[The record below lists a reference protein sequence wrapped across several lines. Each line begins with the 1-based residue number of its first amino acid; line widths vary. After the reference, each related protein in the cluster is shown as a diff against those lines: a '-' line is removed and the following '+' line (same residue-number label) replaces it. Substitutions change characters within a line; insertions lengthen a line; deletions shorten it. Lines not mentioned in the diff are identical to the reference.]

1 MKETLYI
8 RIGSDENAP
17 IQWLITNDQQS
28 DEIASGTIANK
39 NALVE
44 LSEKAQ
50 DRKVKVLINGIDV
63 RLKALTVPGKAERAI
78 KNAAP
83 YMLEDE
89 LADDVETLFFA
100 HTNKPAGFIGNE
112 NCFMAIVS
120 IALLEQWLSWFADA
134 NIIVK
139 HMLPDTLAMPLNAE
153 QWTAITIDEQLLV
166 RQSAW
171 SGFSLDNQ
179 LAEPFFRQLLADIEE
194 PQLLQSY
201 APLHVNVENLVIDNV
216 AEELPML
223 LLAKGFEQQSFN
235 LLQGDY
241 QVKEQRSPVLKNWL
255 WVAGIAMVAFTLN
268 LSAKIYDLTQLN
280 NEYEQINARIETSY
294 KKSFPAT
301 RKVRI
306 NTVKRQITSA
316 LTELGG
322 GSSDS
327 GFLALLEQLKSAFNT
342 VPQLKPDSIRFDAKR
357 NELRLSVT
365 ASDYQSF
372 EKFKAE
378 LEKSN
383 LKVETG
389 AQNNQGDKV
398 VGSFNIR
405 SK

>member
-8 RIGSDENAP
+8 RIGSDESAP

-39 NALVE
+39 DALVE
-44 LSEKAQ
+44 LREKAQ
-50 DRKVKVLINGIDV
+50 DRTVKVLINGSDI
-63 RLKALTVPGKAERAI
+63 RLKTLTVPGKSERAI
-78 KNAAP
+78 KSAAP

-89 LADDVETLFFA
+89 LAHDVEILFFA
-100 HTNKPAGFIGNE
+100 HASKPSGFQGTE

-120 IALLEQWLSWFADA
+120 VTLLEQWIAWFADA
-134 NIIVK
+134 DIKVK
-139 HMLPDTLAMPLNAE
+139 YMLPDTLAMPLNSDA
-153 QWTAITIDEQLLV
+153 WTAITIGEQLLV
-166 RQSAW
+166 RKSIW
-171 SGFSLDNQ
+171 DGFSIDNN
-179 LAEPFFRQLLADIEE
+179 LAEQLFRQLLADAEE
-194 PQLLQSY
+194 PQVLQSY
-201 APLHVNVENLVIDNV
+201 APLEIEAENLTIESV

-223 LLAKGFEQQSFN
+223 LLAKGYEQQSFN

-241 QVKEQRSPVLKNWL
+241 QVKEQHSPVLKSWL
-255 WVAGIAMVAFTLN
+255 WVAGIAMFAFTLN

-280 NEYEQINARIETSY
+280 NQYQQINARIESSY
-294 KKSFPAT
+294 KKHFPGT
-301 RKVRI
+301 KKVRL
-306 NTVKRQITSA
+306 NMVKRQVSSA
-316 LTELGG
+316 LAELGG
-322 GSSDS
+322 GSSDA
-327 GFLALLEQLKSAFNT
+327 GFLALLEQLKSAFNA

-357 NELRLSVT
+357 NEIRLSVT

-372 EKFKAE
+372 DKFKSE
-378 LEKSN
+378 LEKSA